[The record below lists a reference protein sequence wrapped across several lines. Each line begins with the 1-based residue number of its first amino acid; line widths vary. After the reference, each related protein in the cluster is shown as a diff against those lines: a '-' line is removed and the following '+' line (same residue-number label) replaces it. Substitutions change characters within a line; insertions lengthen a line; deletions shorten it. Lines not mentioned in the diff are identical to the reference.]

1 MKPKKSDSQGFA
13 KNLLFS
19 NIDIEDNQIENK
31 EDKPQTIRP
40 YDLRHT
46 WAIRLATEKRWADVS
61 DSDAAQ
67 AMGHDVAT
75 HRKHYQRWISS
86 EAIKRKQM
94 DKISLTK
101 R

>member
-1 MKPKKSDSQGFA
+1 MKARIPDARG
-13 KNLLFS
+13 
-19 NIDIEDNQIENK
+19 IENK
-31 EDKPQTIRP
+31 EDKPQPTRP

-46 WAIRLATEKRWADVS
+46 WAIGLATEKRWANVS
-61 DSDAAQ
+61 DSDADQ
-67 AMGHDVAT
+67 GMGHDVAT

-94 DKISLTK
+94 EKISLGK